1 MVVGVIV
8 GVCGVICVGFGSV
21 GGVGA
26 GWVVVSLVVVVVVVF
41 VVGVVF
47 VGRVV
52 FARFQLALGVFCNV
66 VGDTLFDLLVDE
78 IDHFW

>member
-1 MVVGVIV
+1 MIV
-8 GVCGVICVGFGSV
+8 GVCGAICVGFGGV

-26 GWVVVSLVVVVVVVF
+26 GWVVVFLVVV
-41 VVGVVF
+41 VVF

>member
-8 GVCGVICVGFGSV
+8 GVCGVICVGFSSV

-26 GWVVVSLVVVVVVVF
+26 GWVVVSLVVVV
-41 VVGVVF
+41 VVF

>member
-26 GWVVVSLVVVVVVVF
+26 GWVVVSLVVVV
-41 VVGVVF
+41 VVF